1 MLKRRCLRA
10 LALALGVAVA
20 APAAAGMRTEI
31 TNTTVT
37 TSSGNCLAA
46 KTGRQSLTLDAT
58 GASANIGYCHGATCT
73 AAIGT
78 VGTTTLSSGTLHYW
92 ATPSAP
98 TDGFCFISAS
108 GSQPLTIKEGF

>member
-1 MLKRRCLRA
+1 MGRFLRSM
-10 LALALGVAVA
+10 VAVTIMA
-20 APAAAGMRTEI
+20 AAVPALAGMRTEV

-46 KTGRQSLTLDAT
+46 KNNRMSLTLDAT
-58 GASANIGYCHGATCT
+58 GASANIGYCHGAACT

-78 VGTTTLSSGTLHYW
+78 VGTTTIPAGTLHYW
-92 ATPSAP
+92 GPPGAP